1 MDDDDIIDIPNGVRI
16 IHEKAFR
23 KKDEDRFFLKQ
34 GTDAVRKSCDIDLVL
49 PSSVESIGD
58 YAFSNR
64 PFRKVILPP
73 NVKSVGA
80 YAFYKASFVSLYDS
94 IDEDGGGRANEA
106 ARSRGDACD
115 SSRYESKVGLI
126 NTFFPVLHTRSH
138 TVASLCTIEVRST
151 KTRSIKYRVFMPGV
165 SAPQYVRDIY
175 AANWSHGAS
184 FDFSKVDGLFEKLG
198 GREAKTRTA
207 LNRLAWPV
215 NLSEED
221 RETFSAYL
229 RRNRVHAVRY
239 CLADNDDAGLR
250 FLDKLGYIDDDW
262 RSEFAQLARE
272 YQCSDEVV
280 YRVNPF

>member
-1 MDDDDIIDIPNGVRI
+1 M
-16 IHEKAFR
+16 
-23 KKDEDRFFLKQ
+23 
-34 GTDAVRKSCDIDLVL
+34 
-49 PSSVESIGD
+49 
-58 YAFSNR
+58 
-64 PFRKVILPP
+64 
-73 NVKSVGA
+73 GA

-106 ARSRGDACD
+106 ARSRGVACD
-115 SSRYESKVGLI
+115 SSSCPRYESKVGLI

-138 TVASLCTIEVRST
+138 TVASPCTIEVRSV
-151 KTRSIKYRVFMPGV
+151 KTRLVKYRVFMPGV
-165 SAPQYVRDIY
+165 STPQYVRDMY
-175 AANWSHGAS
+175 AANWGHGTS

-215 NLSEED
+215 NLSEDD

-229 RRNRVHAVRY
+229 RLNRVHAVRY

-250 FLDKLGYIDDDW
+250 FLDTLGYIDDGW

-280 YRVNPF
+280 YRVKPF